1 MKKLTP
7 KVIKMIEIG
16 SWYGVVAILTAYM
29 GVSFGYFAPSNALP
43 VFLNITGSL
52 TMLVDAWKD
61 RNWQPV
67 TINVIWILIAV
78 VTFLR

>member
-1 MKKLTP
+1 
-7 KVIKMIEIG
+7 MIEIG
-16 SWYGVVAILTAYM
+16 SWYGVVAILAAYM
-29 GVSFGYFAPSNALP
+29 GVSFGYFAPYEALP

-67 TINVIWILIAV
+67 TINIIWILIAV